1 MGSQLSWY
9 VARSGGLVSWWLL
22 SATVVWGL
30 LMSSRVL
37 GARATPA
44 RLLDLH
50 RFVSALSLVFLGLHL
65 VGLLTDRWVRLGM
78 LEVLVPFTSQYR
90 PVAVGWGVIAVYLL
104 GAVQVTSLLRSRIP
118 HRWWRWVHTTAFA
131 LFGVA
136 AVHALTAGT
145 DRTLVRATALALVAL
160 IAFLAIYR
168 LLVGRRND
176 GDGSSSRPSPGHHPA
191 QTPRLRT
198 RSMQIQAVQR
208 VADGVVALDL
218 ADPDGAPLP
227 GWEPGAHI
235 DVWLPSGLIR
245 QYSLCGLPA
254 ATGSYRIAVLHV
266 ADGRGGSAEVYTL
279 RMGDR
284 IEVGGPRNNFPL
296 VLAEEYL
303 FVAGGIGVTAILP
316 MVRAA
321 ESAGL
326 SWRLVYGGRSRS
338 AMAFA
343 DELVTLGGGRVQL
356 VPADTAG
363 LPDLAAAVAA
373 TSPATAIY
381 ACGPEPMLAALE
393 ELVSTDFP
401 DRHLHT
407 ERFGPRRGPDSASS
421 SDTEFTVELRRSG
434 QTLAVP
440 AGRSLFDVL
449 RDAAP
454 GAVSSSCEQ
463 GFCGSCEIPVL
474 GGIPDH
480 RDTVLP
486 PGQRDRRD
494 VIYPC
499 VSRARSAALALDL

>member
-9 VARSGGLVSWWLL
+9 IARSGGLVSWWLL

-37 GARATPA
+37 GPRAMPA
-44 RLLDLH
+44 RLYDLH
-50 RFVSALSLVFLGLHL
+50 RFVSVLSLVFLGLHL
-65 VGLLTDRWVRLGM
+65 AGLLTDRWVRLGV

-118 HRWWRWVHTTAFA
+118 HRWWRWVHTTAFVLFA
-131 LFGVA
+131 LA
-136 AVHALTAGT
+136 TVHALTAGT
-145 DRTLVRATALALVAL
+145 DRTLVRATALALVAS

-176 GDGSSSRPSPGHHPA
+176 GGISSARSGTAPPA
-191 QTPRLRT
+191 QTARLRT
-198 RSMQIQAVQR
+198 QSMQIQAVQR

-227 GWEPGAHI
+227 GWAPGAHI
-235 DVWLPSGLIR
+235 DVCLPSGLIR
-245 QYSLCGLPA
+245 QYSLCGEPA
-254 ATGSYRIAVLHV
+254 ATGSYRIGVLHV
-266 ADGRGGSAEVYTL
+266 TDGRGGSAEVHTL
-279 RMGDR
+279 RAGDR
-284 IEVGGPRNNFPL
+284 IDIGGPRNNFPL
-296 VLAEEYL
+296 VLAQEYL
-303 FVAGGIGVTAILP
+303 FVAGGIGITAIVP

-326 SWRLVYGGRSRS
+326 PWRLVYGGRSRS

-343 DELVTLGGGRVQL
+343 DELVTFGGDRVRL
-356 VPADTAG
+356 VPADIAG
-363 LPDLAAAVAA
+363 LPDLAAAVSA
-373 TSPATAIY
+373 TSPETAIY
-381 ACGPEPMLAALE
+381 ACGPEPMLTALE
-393 ELVSTDFP
+393 NLISTEFP
-401 DRHLHT
+401 DRPLHT
-407 ERFGPRRGPDSASS
+407 ERFGRGQPRVTAVGP
-421 SDTEFTVELRRSG
+421 DTEFTVKLRRSG
-434 QTLAVP
+434 QNLVVP
-440 AGRSLFDVL
+440 ADRSLLCVL

-463 GFCGSCEIPVL
+463 GFCGSCETPVL
-474 GGIPDH
+474 DGVPDH

-499 VSRARSAALALDL
+499 VSRARTATLTLDL